1 MAVRSEGQFLGEMA
15 MFATAAVRCA
25 SVRAK
30 GPVRVKIVPGEELMD
45 LTPEVQFD
53 GRHNVYSFLLLQADT
68 LSRSCMLRTLRCT
81 VSSGADHPL
90 SLLTISCRLSLCRTC
105 FVDPNRYSRCSAEFC
120 CGALLAVGLNYCVLP
135 TISFCWLM
143 LSMCGVWL
151 QARQQVQEMV
161 WMKQSENMVLEAMTR
176 LSTVHDALEELL
188 MGAMMRPQTA
198 ETNTPL

>member
-45 LTPEVQFD
+45 LSPEVHFNVPN
-53 GRHNVYSFLLLQADT
+53 NVYICCPANFQLLQAVLAARSGGDCPT
-68 LSRSCMLRTLRCT
+68 LIPLGPLCYVLSAPAVEGFLSSCYFVGNCALLISRAL
-81 VSSGADHPL
+81 
-90 SLLTISCRLSLCRTC
+90 LLTSTQTS
-105 FVDPNRYSRCSAEFC
+105 
-120 CGALLAVGLNYCVLP
+120 VLD
-135 TISFCWLM
+135 
-143 LSMCGVWL
+143 VWS

-198 ETNTPL
+198 DTNTPL